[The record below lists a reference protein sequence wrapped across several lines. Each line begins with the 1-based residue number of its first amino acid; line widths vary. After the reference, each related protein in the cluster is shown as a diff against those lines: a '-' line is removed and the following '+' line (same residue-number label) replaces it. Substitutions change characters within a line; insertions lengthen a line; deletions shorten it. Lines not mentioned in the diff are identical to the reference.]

1 MASRR
6 YISDIWPENL
16 ITANNAN
23 MPPSRCLSP
32 SPVAEPEDPTTITT
46 TEELNRFA
54 SYVEFRT
61 RDLQNSVQAF
71 VRANQTTEPDR
82 IFHETEEE
90 DEGLV
95 VEVGRFNDQ
104 FADWVGVTDDAVD
117 CPEVQPIAP
126 DNHTRTLPFS
136 LLLCHPSREK

>member
-23 MPPSRCLSP
+23 MPPSRCLSS

-61 RDLQNSVQAF
+61 RDLRNSVQAF

-82 IFHETEEE
+82 IFHETK
-90 DEGLV
+90 D
-95 VEVGRFNDQ
+95 
-104 FADWVGVTDDAVD
+104 
-117 CPEVQPIAP
+117 
-126 DNHTRTLPFS
+126 
-136 LLLCHPSREK
+136 